1 MILNYSGDLAFFIC
15 NHLIFM
21 NKLVRR
27 VITAIVVVVILFL
40 AFRNKL
46 ESVLSSPEET
56 TTSSSA
62 PSSLPVAGI
71 VLQPQR
77 LENKLNIT
85 GSILANE
92 SLELRPEAS
101 GRITNLALKEGQAVR
116 KGALLVQL
124 NDEEL
129 IAQRERLRYTKK
141 LLEESEYRQRQLLE
155 KEAISQEE
163 YDQALTELNTAE
175 ADLKLVEAQLAKT
188 RLRAPFDGIVGLRSV
203 SEGSYVTPTT
213 VIAEYFDIDPIKVEF
228 SIPGKYNGQVSAGDR
243 IYFRTEGSDSL
254 FKGEVYAVQPQID
267 PATRTLTLRAT
278 SPNPNGML
286 LPGSFVKIEL
296 ILETREQALLVP
308 TQAVVPELNGHKVWV
323 KENGTATSK
332 VVQIGTRM
340 EREIEIL
347 EGLNPGDTVITT
359 GLLQMRPGSP
369 VKITTL

>member
-1 MILNYSGDLAFFIC
+1 
-15 NHLIFM
+15 M